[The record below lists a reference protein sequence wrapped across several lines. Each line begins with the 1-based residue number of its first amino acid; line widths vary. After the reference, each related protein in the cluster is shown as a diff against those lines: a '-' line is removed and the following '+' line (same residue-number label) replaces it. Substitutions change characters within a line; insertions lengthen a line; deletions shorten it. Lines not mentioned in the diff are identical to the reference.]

1 MAKSDTQS
9 YLDVGY
15 VANPGEDIFPT
26 TGPHLDVRVLK
37 DGQYI
42 DPGTIRSLLT
52 RLKVGKE
59 RKALWQQQGEQW
71 NPAYTITSGY
81 GKRAAPT
88 KGAST
93 FHLGHDYGVAGG
105 TQLAWEGPGT
115 FTPGRGYGSIK
126 TTDAQGTPYEVR
138 LLHTVGG
145 KKAEQTAPQITPQP
159 ATTQSTPQQTRQG
172 DTFIILPGATTAQK
186 QSTDDFLGTYM
197 QQLLSSG
204 TPEIKSSINPIQL
217 LMGAFNQTP
226 NYLA

>member
-1 MAKSDTQS
+1 MANTYTQA
-9 YLDVGY
+9 YQDVGY
-15 VANPGEDIFPT
+15 VAKPGEDIFPT

-59 RKALWQQQGEQW
+59 RKPLWQQQGEQW

-81 GKRAAPT
+81 GKREAPT

-93 FHLGHDYGVAGG
+93 YHLGHDYGIEGG
-105 TQLAWEGPGT
+105 APLAWEGPGT

-126 TTDAQGTPYEVR
+126 TTDAQGTPYEIR
-138 LLHTVGG
+138 LLHTIGG
-145 KKAEQTAPQITPQP
+145 KKSEQP
-159 ATTQSTPQQTRQG
+159 AAQTLPQQQPNQQPG
-172 DTFIILPGATTAQK
+172 DTFIILPGGGGTQK
-186 QSTDDFLGTYM
+186 QGGNDFLYAYV
-197 QQLLSSG
+197 QQLMSAES
-204 TPEIKSSINPIQL
+204 PQIKSMINPAQL

>member
-1 MAKSDTQS
+1 MANAYTQA
-9 YLDVGY
+9 YQDVGY
-15 VANPGEDIFPT
+15 VAKPGEDIFPT

-37 DGQYI
+37 DGKYI

-52 RLKVGKE
+52 RLKVGAE
-59 RKALWQQQGEQW
+59 RKSLWEQQGEQW

-81 GKRAAPT
+81 GKRDAPT

-93 FHLGHDYGVAGG
+93 YHLGHDYGISGG
-105 TQLAWEGPGT
+105 TPLAWEGPGT

-126 TTDAQGTPYEVR
+126 TTDAQGTPYEIR

-145 KKAEQTAPQITPQP
+145 KKSEQPAVQATAPQPTP
-159 ATTQSTPQQTRQG
+159 TQG
-172 DTFIILPGATTAQK
+172 DTYIILPGRGTSTEQK
-186 QSTDDFLGTYM
+186 GGDFLSAYV
-197 QQLLSSG
+197 QQLMSADRPQIQSMV
-204 TPEIKSSINPIQL
+204 NPAEL